1 MGGLSLL
8 WLFLCYLIIFL
19 CCQICYN
26 YRNGGMKFS
35 FSSDFVLLRKCYCC
49 CYVVSAVYIY
59 SHKGTKLTSEIDS
72 CQCHDGIVYM
82 VYMPNHMA
90 ITWPHDAITTHGN
103 NCDCLSLLM
112 WQTVWLFRFH
122 RTRLTGATWSS
133 HDIADETRVCVTNF
147 SDCSGSC
154 ETETVLQSEC

>member
-1 MGGLSLL
+1 MLSELQTSTLDFTWRDIVSNIRYLAASSCGGLSLL

-90 ITWPHDAITTHGN
+90 IT
-103 NCDCLSLLM
+103 
-112 WQTVWLFRFH
+112 
-122 RTRLTGATWSS
+122 
-133 HDIADETRVCVTNF
+133 
-147 SDCSGSC
+147 
-154 ETETVLQSEC
+154 